1 MGALYPYSLIPV
13 LSVSTLLFFT
23 AVRRWPRA
31 RGLTLYCLAIALWS
45 GDLMM
50 IWIPGWATV
59 GERAAAIGAFVA
71 ATYLHA
77 AYDATRQKSYRLVI
91 LAYVMATALTLAG
104 VLQPGVLYGPRAM
117 TRGPLFW
124 PGMLLA
130 VTAASIPLVALA
142 RSYRTAT
149 PTKKATLQR
158 LFLAG
163 LLGYG
168 GGLGNAI
175 LLSGGSPSPLPM
187 LGVLGSL
194 FLTANVIRSLES
206 PSERRVLER
215 SLLYAA
221 IAAFLSAGFLFGVMQ
236 LVASAPP
243 AGIGQYRLG
252 AFFLLCMAALAFEP
266 LRQHLQEALTR
277 SFTPDR
283 APATALSRALT
294 EQEARADHAER
305 LAVLGALTSAVAHE
319 VRNPLG
325 VMTALVHQLERDG
338 ANTSTV
344 DALREQIGRAS
355 HFVTDLLA
363 YGRPQ
368 PLELRTIDVFAVAQ
382 LAASSA
388 RQGLGHPSEH
398 VKVEIY
404 REGAV
409 TVEGDQHQL
418 LQALVALIDNAL
430 LAVVGR
436 DAGRIDVHIIGAE
449 TVDIIIEDDG
459 PGFPDELLESA
470 FDPFITGRP
479 RNGPRPGTGLGLT
492 IVKGI
497 VDRHRGS
504 VRAGRSPT
512 GGAQVVVS
520 LPHRQPALA
529 TEPTAGAERTAT

>member
-23 AVRRWPRA
+23 AVRRWPRG
-31 RGLTLYCLAIALWS
+31 RGLTLYCLAIAVWS
-45 GDLMM
+45 ADLMM
-50 IWIPGWATV
+50 IWIPGWATI
-59 GERAAAIGAFVA
+59 GERGAAVGAFVA

-77 AYDATRQKSYRLVI
+77 AYDATQQRSYRLVI
-91 LAYVMATALTLAG
+91 AAYLAAGALTMAG

-130 VTAASIPLVALA
+130 ATAASIPMFALA
-142 RSYRTAT
+142 RAYGTTAR
-149 PTKKATLQR
+149 AERAALR
-158 LFLAG
+158 WLFFAG
-163 LLGYG
+163 LLGYS

-175 LLSGGSPSPLPM
+175 LLSAGSPSPLPM

-194 FLTANVIRSLES
+194 FLTANVIRSLEP

-236 LVASAPP
+236 LVASSPP

-266 LRQHLQEALTR
+266 LRQHLQESLTS
-277 SFTPDR
+277 SFSPNR
-283 APATALSRALT
+283 APATALAQALT

-338 ANTSTV
+338 AKPATV
-344 DALREQIGRAS
+344 SALREQIGRAS

-368 PLELRTIDVFAVAQ
+368 PLELRTVDLFAVAQ

-388 RQGLGHPSEH
+388 RQGLGRPSEH
-398 VKVEIY
+398 IEIEIV
-404 REGAV
+404 RVGAV
-409 TVEGDQHQL
+409 AVEGDQHQL
-418 LQALVALIDNAL
+418 LQALVALVDNAL
-430 LAVVGR
+430 LAVVDGER
-436 DAGRIDVHIIGAE
+436 GQITVHVRGADLVEVIID
-449 TVDIIIEDDG
+449 DDG
-459 PGFPDELLESA
+459 PGFPEALINSA
-470 FDPFITGRP
+470 FEPFVTGRP
-479 RNGPRPGTGLGLT
+479 RHGPRPGTGLGLT

-497 VDRHRGS
+497 VDRHRGTI
-504 VRAGRSPT
+504 VADRSPA
-512 GGAQVVVS
+512 GGARVVVS
-520 LPHRQPALA
+520 LPHCQPALA
-529 TEPTAGAERTAT
+529 TAPAPSAQLDAT